1 MTNSTVIKMLSMLI
15 ASAVFIAMEIAGSA
29 ALAITLFQD
38 RDSNDGLGSPLPN
51 SNAAAQFDNAA
62 STLGGI
68 NLINFENLPLGDFST
83 LEVAPDVTLTLSNV
97 SNFNEGI
104 TNDTTI
110 PDLGFNTTEGGA
122 NFLRFE
128 TEFVPLNAETVAT
141 ANFSFANP
149 IQAFGAN
156 ITALDQTPGIQASFL
171 FNDGTSQSIPLVGVS
186 PFALSSAQFFGFTNP
201 DKPISSVTVQ
211 QRYTNVELVG
221 GFFAISNYTVGIDD
235 VRYVKSVPE
244 PSSFLSLLAFGVIG
258 GCSVLKRKRQ
268 QNADIVGQC
277 TARK

>member
-1 MTNSTVIKMLSMLI
+1 MLL
-15 ASAVFIAMEIAGSA
+15 
-29 ALAITLFQD
+29 
-38 RDSNDGLGSPLPN
+38 
-51 SNAAAQFDNAA
+51 
-62 STLGGI
+62 
-68 NLINFENLPLGDFST
+68 
-83 LEVAPDVTLTLSNV
+83 
-97 SNFNEGI
+97 
-104 TNDTTI
+104 
-110 PDLGFNTTEGGA
+110 
-122 NFLRFE
+122 
-128 TEFVPLNAETVAT
+128 
-141 ANFSFANP
+141 
-149 IQAFGAN
+149 